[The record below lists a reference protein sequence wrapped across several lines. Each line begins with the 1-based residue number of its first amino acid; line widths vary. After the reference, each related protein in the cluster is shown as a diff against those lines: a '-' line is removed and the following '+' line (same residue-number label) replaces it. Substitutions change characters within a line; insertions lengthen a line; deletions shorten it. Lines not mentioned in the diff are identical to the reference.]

1 MKSPTLRFRTQVFL
15 AAFGAMA
22 IAVGLVALLE
32 SSSVRAQIRDRIERT
47 LVTQARMAAEV
58 LAHHAQIAPGEIDDE
73 ADTIGGM
80 LDARVTF
87 IAADGTVVGDS
98 AEDGADLAAL
108 ENHGRR
114 PEVVAARQSGLG
126 VAQRHSATL
135 GVDMLYVAVPARGP
149 EVAIVR
155 LALPLTEVDHQLAVV
170 RRVSLIALGT
180 GLVVAL
186 ALSWFASLLLSRRLT
201 AIAAVARRYAAG
213 DLSRPS
219 YDYGSDEI
227 GTVARVL
234 DQSVQELGR
243 RMSELASDRAR
254 MEAILTGMVEGVM
267 VVDDQGRVQLLNEA
281 ARRMLALEDADT
293 GVGRPFLEIIRHP
306 DIAAGIDAALAG
318 RAAQGQEFTLQ
329 RDPGRTFVARA
340 APVAAPG
347 ARGAVLVLHDISDL
361 RRADQI
367 RRDFVANVSHE
378 LRTPLTAIRGYVET
392 LMDAPAD
399 PDANRRFLEIIARHG
414 HRMERLVKDLL
425 RLARIDAGQETLDL
439 SECSIEAVVGGVL
452 TELTPVITSRRQTV
466 HTDAQP
472 GTATVTGDPAKLHDI
487 LRNLIENAVSYAP
500 EGTTVVVGSR
510 LDNDRLVITV
520 ADEGPGI
527 PEAELTRIFERFYR
541 VDRARSREA
550 GGTGLGLS
558 IVKNLVG
565 LLGGAVSAA
574 NRPEGGAIFTVT
586 LPGKS

>member
-340 APVAAPG
+340 APVAAPA
-347 ARGAVLVLHDISDL
+347 ARGAVLVLHDITDL

-392 LMDAPAD
+392 LMDGPAD
-399 PDANRRFLEIIARHG
+399 PEANRRFLEIIARHS